1 MRHYRQAAIIHA
13 ELARLDNRGRGK
25 AYPEHIRLLAVAY
38 FQSRRDAGATIAEIG
53 TELGLPWR
61 TLYAWATRERA
72 PDLATA
78 GFSPVEIL
86 DAPVARA
93 TARFTVEHHSGL
105 RIEGLDLDSL
115 AELLRRLA

>member
-1 MRHYRQAAIIHA
+1 MRHHRQAAIIHA

-25 AYPEHIRLLAVAY
+25 AYPEHIRQLAVAY

-53 TELGLPWR
+53 AELGLPWR
-61 TLYAWATRERA
+61 TLYAWATRDSA
-72 PDLATA
+72 SPLPDP

-86 DAPVARA
+86 EAPVAHA
-93 TARFTVEHHSGL
+93 TARFTVEHRSGL